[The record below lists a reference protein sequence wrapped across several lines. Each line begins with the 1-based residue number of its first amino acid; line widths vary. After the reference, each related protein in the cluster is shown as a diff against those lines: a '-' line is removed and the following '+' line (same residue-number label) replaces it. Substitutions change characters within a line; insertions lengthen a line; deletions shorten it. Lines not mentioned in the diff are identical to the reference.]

1 MPATAY
7 STAVANDAPAAA
19 AARADGAF
27 RKLAMDESK
36 RSFLR
41 MVSHELRTPL
51 NSIIGF
57 SEIISRELYGPV
69 SEPRYRE
76 HAEIIRDSG
85 LKLLR
90 LVNQIMEIIRLEGGA
105 ADLHLHP
112 EAVET
117 AVEEVFKALR
127 PEAGG
132 RGVTL
137 RFEADGPFM
146 VLADGRAL
154 ETVLTNLLHNAI
166 AFSPDGGEVKVS
178 CHARGEAVIID
189 VQDQGEGVPQEDI
202 PRLLRPFEQ
211 GENALTRRSE
221 GAGLGL
227 PIVRLLCDAMG
238 GGLRLR
244 SQPGEGLTA
253 SVRLPVAV
261 PVELPR
267 TA

>member
-1 MPATAY
+1 MAVSVY
-7 STAVANDAPAAA
+7 SGAVSEEHGQNPG
-19 AARADGAF
+19 RPPEGAL

-69 SEPRYRE
+69 SEPRYKE

-90 LVNQIMEIIRLEGGA
+90 MVNQIMEIIRLEGGA
-105 ADLHLHP
+105 AEFDLHSEGV
-112 EAVET
+112 EA
-117 AVEEVFKALR
+117 AVEEVFKSLR
-127 PEAGG
+127 SEADL
-132 RGVTL
+132 RGVQL
-137 RFEADGPFM
+137 RFEAPHPFL

-154 ETVLTNLLHNAI
+154 DTILTNLLQNAI
-166 AFSPDGGEVKVS
+166 AFSPEGGEVLVS
-178 CHARGEAVIID
+178 AHAREGAVFID
-189 VQDQGEGVPQEDI
+189 IRDQGQGVPQNDI
-202 PRLLRPFEQ
+202 ARLLRPFEQ
-211 GENALTRRSE
+211 GENALTRRGE

-227 PIVRLLCDAMG
+227 PIVRLLCDAMA

-244 SQPGEGLTA
+244 STPGEGLTA
-253 SVRLPVAV
+253 TVRLPAAN
-261 PVELPR
+261 PAELVRP
-267 TA
+267 A